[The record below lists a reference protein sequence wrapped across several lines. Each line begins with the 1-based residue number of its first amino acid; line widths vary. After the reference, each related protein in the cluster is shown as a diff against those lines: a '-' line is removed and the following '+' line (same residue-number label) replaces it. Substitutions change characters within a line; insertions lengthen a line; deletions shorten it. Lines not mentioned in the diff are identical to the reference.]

1 MDYAGKVAIVTGGA
15 DGLGAAIC
23 RRLATEGAAG
33 IVVADIQ
40 ATAAK
45 RLADEIGGLAV
56 EVDVGDENAVA
67 RLVEATEDRFGQ
79 VNAVF
84 SNAGIIRGAHPFAAD
99 ETFEQLWKVHIMSI
113 VYLARHTF
121 PGMLERGAGAFVV
134 TASTDGITT
143 STGDLAYAITKHG
156 QVAAAEW
163 LAMVYGSRG
172 IAVSCFCPGWMW
184 TDMTRR
190 FEGRQD
196 VPAPYR
202 MAISRAVSADEAA
215 RIVVDGT
222 KSGRFLITT
231 GDDTLRDLRHKAR
244 DFDGW
249 IAQLRDWHDTL
260 QPDVGPDH

>member
-99 ETFEQLWKVHIMSI
+99 ETFEQLWKVHIMLI
-113 VYLARHTF
+113 VYLVRHTF
-121 PGMLERGAGAFVV
+121 PGMARMPGYPYVV
-134 TASTDGITT
+134 VDRSRT
-143 STGDLAYAITKHG
+143 SLCDWDDATIESVAKE
-156 QVAAAEW
+156 AAAEAAA
-163 LAMVYGSRG
+163 LLSR
-172 IAVSCFCPGWMW
+172 
-184 TDMTRR
+184 
-190 FEGRQD
+190 
-196 VPAPYR
+196 
-202 MAISRAVSADEAA
+202 EAWQN
-215 RIVVDGT
+215 V
-222 KSGRFLITT
+222 
-231 GDDTLRDLRHKAR
+231 
-244 DFDGW
+244 
-249 IAQLRDWHDTL
+249 
-260 QPDVGPDH
+260 